1 MAKTGPGGK
10 PVKPKTRTPPPG
22 GGGKPP
28 KKPKPTPV
36 GKLPIGELAP
46 VQIPS
51 QYVGLVQKAA
61 AQTGMPVA
69 VVAVQIDYE
78 SSFNPNA
85 VSPTGA
91 QGIAQ
96 FEPGTWRGEHCSG
109 SPFIP
114 TDAFTCYIKLMRQ
127 LLGQFKGNL
136 RNALAAYNAGPGD
149 LAAGYGYADHILT
162 EAGGG
167 SAVSAGG
174 ESVGT
179 VTLPPLPS
187 VSADSWSD
195 LINEARGHLNSATS
209 AIAKHAG
216 SIHVAATS
224 RQEYTSGR

>member
-1 MAKTGPGGK
+1 MARTGPGGTQPPGK
-10 PVKPKTRTPPPG
+10 KKPPPKKG
-22 GGGKPP
+22 SGGGKGGAPP
-28 KKPKPTPV
+28 IPV

-46 VQIPS
+46 VDIPK

-96 FEPGTWRGEHCSG
+96 FEPGTWHDEHCSG
-109 SPFIP
+109 SPFTP

-136 RNALAAYNAGPGD
+136 RNALAAYNAGPGN
-149 LAAGYGYADHILT
+149 LSAGYGYADHILS

-167 SAVSAGG
+167 NAVSAGG

-179 VTLPPLPS
+179 VTLPTLPS
-187 VSADSWSD
+187 ASADSWSD
-195 LINEARGHLNSATS
+195 FINEARGHLNSAAT
-209 AIAKHAG
+209 AINKHQG
-216 SIHVAATS
+216 SIRVASRS
-224 RQEYTSGR
+224 RQEHSSG